1 MVIEIPDEVF
11 KLPVDKNKLAI
22 DLAAELYR
30 QEQVSLGRA
39 AEIAGISKT
48 QMQDEVAHRGIEIH
62 YTVEMYEQDME
73 AVKWIQQQ
81 RHGSSK

>member
-11 KLPVDKNKLAI
+11 KLPIDRNKLVI

-30 QEQVSLGRA
+30 QEKVSLGRA
-39 AEIAGISKT
+39 AEIAGIPKM

-62 YTVEMYEQDME
+62 YTMEMYEQDME
-73 AVKWIQQQ
+73 AVEWVQKQ
-81 RHGSSK
+81 RHGNS